1 MSYEKEILET
11 LTLAGNKGLKLEK
24 IARHVFNACNS
35 MFNPLDYKDVYGYVS
50 QFLIKCSKDEKSL
63 VEKCGYGVYRL
74 NLDAYEARQLLLEFT
89 EDKSALPTKEPN
101 NDDDS
106 LSLFPSFFS

>member
-1 MSYEKEILET
+1 MSYDQEILRT
-11 LTLAGNKGLKLEK
+11 LTLAGEKGLKMEK

-35 MFNPLDYKDVYGYVS
+35 MFNPLDYKDVYAYVS
-50 QFLIKCSKDEKSL
+50 QFLAKSSKNEKSL

-74 NLDAYEARQLLLEFT
+74 NLGTSEARQLILQFT
-89 EDKSALPTKEPN
+89 DDKPIPTKEVEAE
-101 NDDDS
+101 DDS